1 MRHHIL
7 RRHGV
12 SIKSTIGKNLIVMT
26 KSQPFVTATF
36 PEGITP
42 QESATHQES
51 ATLQEG
57 ATHQGA
63 TVQEG
68 ATHQESATLQGAT
81 LQEGET
87 HQESANL
94 QGATL
99 QERATVQSEIIGQEE
114 KLASGSRVD
123 KICYPNLTPS
133 HSFLEKQIQYPSFE
147 SYSPENS
154 PPALE
159 ATMFYTPEMSVEN
172 LLHLL
177 QEAESTIPSQTEI
190 LTNFLNWMESMDGGC
205 NVNDISK
212 KAKMQEIKLDDMK
225 DPDKVC
231 KYFTSKQMRKEI
243 TAGSTDVY
251 LSFYSS
257 FMLYLHQNFKSICP
271 VESYNNV
278 EQRIHRYVNLLTTRS

>member
-1 MRHHIL
+1 
-7 RRHGV
+7 
-12 SIKSTIGKNLIVMT
+12 MT

-81 LQEGET
+81 LQ
-87 HQESANL
+87 
-94 QGATL
+94 GATL
-99 QERATVQSEIIGQEE
+99 QEGATVQSEIIGQEE

-133 HSFLEKQIQYPSFE
+133 PSFLEKQIQYPSFE

-172 LLHLL
+172 LPHLL

-190 LTNFLNWMESMDGGC
+190 TNFQNWMESMDGGC

-212 KAKMQEIKLDDMK
+212 KAKMVNGDMLQEIKLDDMK

-251 LSFYSS
+251 LRFYSS